1 MLFIRQP
8 LGPNF
13 ETMQN
18 QPENST
24 DELIRV
30 LVVEDNVDDSDLL
43 VRQLQKTT
51 NFSGSIKVVPDG
63 GEAWD
68 LLGSEDACL
77 DLIAIFLD
85 LNLTTLSGVQLL
97 RRIKAQPELCDIPV
111 LIMTSS
117 NNPAELDECT
127 RLGVRGYVPKPV
139 TYTAFSKAVAD
150 LFHLPSARTYSRVE

>member
-1 MLFIRQP
+1 MSAL
-8 LGPNF
+8 N
-13 ETMQN
+13 ET
-18 QPENST
+18 PT
-24 DELIRV
+24 GDLIRV

-43 VRQLQKTT
+43 VRQLQKT
-51 NFSGSIKVVPDG
+51 NFAGSIKVIPDG

-68 LLGSEDACL
+68 LLGSEDGCL

-97 RRIKAQPELCDIPV
+97 RKIKASQELCDIPV

-117 NNPAELDECT
+117 NNPAELDECA

-150 LFHLPSARTYSRVE
+150 LFHLPSTRTYLRVE